1 MKESVKKQ
9 RFSTAKDNRRGKRSF
24 ILKSLKKTQSGK
36 KKVVLCDWQHLSK
49 KDADIIVRLLKNPPA
64 PNQATQKARALYM
77 SIPQL
82 G

>member
-24 ILKSLKKTQSGK
+24 ILKSLKKTQSRK
-36 KKVVLCDWQHLSK
+36 KKIVLCDWQHLSK

>member
-9 RFSTAKDNRRGKRSF
+9 RFSTAKGNRRGKRSF
-24 ILKSLKKTQSGK
+24 ILKSLKKTQSRK
-36 KKVVLCDWQHLSK
+36 KKIVLCDWQHLSK